1 MVALPLFIIPRLV
14 MVVFTNFKS
23 APLSNVSLSEI
34 PRVPSKSDKLTAFR
48 KVMDTAGPVASA
60 TAIASARLP

>member
-1 MVALPLFIIPRLV
+1 

-34 PRVPSKSDKLTAFR
+34 PRVPSKSDKVAVLR

>member
-1 MVALPLFIIPRLV
+1 

-48 KVMDTAGPVASA
+48 KVMDTAGPLASA
-60 TAIASARLP
+60 TAIASARVP